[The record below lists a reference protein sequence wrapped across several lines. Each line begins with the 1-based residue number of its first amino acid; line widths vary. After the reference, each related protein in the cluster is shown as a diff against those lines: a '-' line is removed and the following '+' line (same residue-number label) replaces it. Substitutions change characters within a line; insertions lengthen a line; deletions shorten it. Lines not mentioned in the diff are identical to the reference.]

1 MIIPKQVLERAE
13 RLNAENVSFVQNKD
27 GFEVF
32 RLLFKQPNI
41 RQNNGSE
48 IALKAGLPI
57 VVLYKDGASL
67 IAKSTEHEYWLG

>member
-32 RLLFKQPNI
+32 RLLFKQSNI

-48 IALKAGLPI
+48 IALQAGMPI